1 MEASTM
7 AFAPVEQWH
16 GCAAPPL
23 AVYRPLVL
31 SYSAPP
37 WLSKMQHQSAR
48 WRLERPLGLVL
59 ASTVAVSVL
68 AALAG
73 ITQVAL
79 PQMVD
84 RYPLVLQLIAPEQT
98 TALPSAGAAAAQS
111 VEVAQAPF
119 PPSPIETS
127 MSTPVSPPE
136 WRVSR
141 VPRLG
146 PARPGAVASNG
157 VSGSGVGGSTSG
169 VGSGGVG
176 AYDPYAG
183 ASPRWRPSASIR
195 PDGIDEAQL
204 QAAIAEVKRRYP
216 NARGT
221 IDLKLRLSAGG
232 MVLDLDAIGSV
243 NPTILAALRSVFVG
257 RRLAVAN
264 SDPIGGNGTT
274 QILRNIVIA

>member
-1 MEASTM
+1 M
-7 AFAPVEQWH
+7 AFAPVEHWQS
-16 GCAAPPL
+16 GTPPPL

-31 SYSAPP
+31 SYSPP
-37 WLSKMQHQSAR
+37 LWLGNIQQQSAR
-48 WRLERPLGLVL
+48 WRLERPLGLML

-73 ITQVAL
+73 ITQVEL

-98 TALPSAGAAAAQS
+98 TELASAGAAAVPA
-111 VEVAQAPF
+111 VEVAQAPV

-127 MSTPVSPPE
+127 TPTPVSPPE

-146 PARPGAVASNG
+146 PARPGAVPSNG
-157 VSGSGVGGSTSG
+157 GNGSGVGGSTSG

-183 ASPRWRPSASIR
+183 AAPRWRPSASIR

-221 IDLKLRLSAGG
+221 VDMRVRLSPSG
-232 MVLDLDAIGSV
+232 MVLDVEFVSAITPLLATAVRRALVGKAIALRSGDAIGGGATSRV
-243 NPTILAALRSVFVG
+243 LTGVI
-257 RRLAVAN
+257 
-264 SDPIGGNGTT
+264 IG
-274 QILRNIVIA
+274 

>member
-1 MEASTM
+1 MS
-7 AFAPVEQWH
+7 FAPIEQWQS
-16 GCAAPPL
+16 GMPPPL

-31 SYSAPP
+31 SYSPP
-37 WLSKMQHQSAR
+37 LWLSNIQQQSAR

-59 ASTVAVSVL
+59 ASTVAMSVL
-68 AALAG
+68 GTLAG

-84 RYPLVLQLIAPEQT
+84 RYPLVLQLIVPEQS
-98 TALPSAGAAAAQS
+98 TALASAGAAAGAAVEMAQS
-111 VEVAQAPF
+111 PV

-127 MSTPVSPPE
+127 TPTPISPPE

-146 PARPGAVASNG
+146 PARPGPIATNG
-157 VSGSGVGGSTSG
+157 VSGVGVGGRTSGVGG
-169 VGSGGVG
+169 GGLG

-183 ASPRWRPSASIR
+183 AAPRWRPSASIR
-195 PDGIDEAQL
+195 PDGIDEVQL

-221 IDLKLRLSAGG
+221 VDLRVRLSPGG
-232 MVLDLDAIGSV
+232 MVLDVEFVSAIT
-243 NPTILAALRSVFVG
+243 PALAAALRRALVG
-257 RRLAVAN
+257 KPIALK
-264 SDPIGGNGTT
+264 SGDEIGGSVTDRALTG
-274 QILRNIVIA
+274 IVIG

>member
-1 MEASTM
+1 M
-7 AFAPVEQWH
+7 AFAQVEHWH
-16 GCAAPPL
+16 SGTPPPL

-31 SYSAPP
+31 SFAAPA
-37 WLSKMQHQSAR
+37 WLMKVQQRSAR
-48 WRLERPLGLVL
+48 WRLERPFGLVL

-68 AALAG
+68 AVLAG

-79 PQMVD
+79 PQMAD
-84 RYPLVLQLIAPEQT
+84 RYPLVLQLIAPEDT
-98 TALPSAGAAAAQS
+98 RALASAGAAAATAL
-111 VEVAQAPF
+111 EVAQAPV

-127 MSTPVSPPE
+127 TPTPVSAPE

-146 PARPGAVASNG
+146 PARPGVSASNG
-157 VSGSGVGGSTSG
+157 VGGT
-169 VGSGGVG
+169 GSGGSATGIGSGGAG

-183 ASPRWRPSASIR
+183 AAPRWRPSTTIR
-195 PDGIDEAQL
+195 ADGIDEAQL

-221 IDLKLRLSAGG
+221 VDLKLRLSAGG
-232 MVLDLDAIGSV
+232 MVLDLDTIGGE
-243 NPTILAALRSVFVG
+243 NPAILAALRSVFVG
-257 RRLAVAN
+257 KRLAVAN

>member
-1 MEASTM
+1 M
-7 AFAPVEQWH
+7 AFAQVEHWQS
-16 GCAAPPL
+16 GTPPPL

-48 WRLERPLGLVL
+48 WPLERPLGLVL

-79 PQMVD
+79 PQTVD
-84 RYPLVLQLIAPEQT
+84 RYPMVLQLIAPEQT
-98 TALPSAGAAAAQS
+98 PAVASAGAAAAPS
-111 VEVAQAPF
+111 VQVAQAPI

-127 MSTPVSPPE
+127 TPTPVSPPE
-136 WRVSR
+136 WRVTR

-146 PARPGAVASNG
+146 PARPGAVGSNG
-157 VSGSGVGGSTSG
+157 VSGSGVGGNTSG

-183 ASPRWRPSASIR
+183 AAPRWRPSASMR
-195 PDGIDEAQL
+195 PDGIDERQL

-221 IDLKLRLSAGG
+221 VDMRVRLSPGG
-232 MVLDLDAIGSV
+232 MVLEVEFVTTITPSLALAIR
-243 NPTILAALRSVFVG
+243 TAFVG
-257 RRLAVAN
+257 IPLAPQ
-264 SDPIGGNGTT
+264 SGSPIGGVVYERLLSGVT
-274 QILRNIVIA
+274 VG